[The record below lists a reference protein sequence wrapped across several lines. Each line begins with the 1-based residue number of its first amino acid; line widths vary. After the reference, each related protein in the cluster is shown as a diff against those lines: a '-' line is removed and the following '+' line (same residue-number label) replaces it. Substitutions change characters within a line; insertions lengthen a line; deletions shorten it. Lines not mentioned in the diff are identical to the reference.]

1 VVEQTV
7 VLVVQ
12 VAAQLTRFRG
22 MVLAE
27 LEHQDRVTLVVAQ
40 ITLKT
45 RQAVAAVLLQLVVAV
60 LVESVELQVMEH
72 NGTQLLH
79 LHIMAVAVL
88 VFLVAQLVHRAVRLL
103 VQMVLQIP
111 VQVVVQKM
119 VAQLATAV
127 QELL

>member
-1 VVEQTV
+1 VEQTV
-7 VLVVQ
+7 ALVVQ
-12 VAAQLTRFRG
+12 VAAQLTRLRD

-45 RQAVAAVLLQLVVAV
+45 RQAVAAVLLQLAVAV
-60 LVESVELQVMEH
+60 LVESVVLQVMEH

-88 VFLVAQLVHRAVRLL
+88 VFLVAQLVRRAVRLL
-103 VQMVLQIP
+103 VLTALLIQEQVAVLKTI
-111 VQVVVQKM
+111 
-119 VAQLATAV
+119 
-127 QELL
+127 